1 MLKIEQGDVV
11 MSVKGR
17 DNGYLYFV
25 KDVVDNDVYLMNGK
39 KRTQKNLKKKNIKH
53 IKLMN
58 ICVNDIKNKIKNGEK
73 FQDSDIK
80 KQIDN
85 LNVI

>member
-25 KDVVDNDVYLMNGK
+25 KDVVDNDVN
-39 KRTQKNLKKKNIKH
+39 
-53 IKLMN
+53 
-58 ICVNDIKNKIKNGEK
+58 
-73 FQDSDIK
+73 
-80 KQIDN
+80 
-85 LNVI
+85 

>member
-39 KRTQKNLKKKNIKH
+39 NRTQKNLKKKNIKH

>member
-1 MLKIEQGDVV
+1 
-11 MSVKGR
+11 
-17 DNGYLYFV
+17 
-25 KDVVDNDVYLMNGK
+25 MNGK
-39 KRTQKNLKKKNIKH
+39 NRKQKNLKKKNIKH

>member
-39 KRTQKNLKKKNIKH
+39 NRTQKNLKKKNIKH

-58 ICVNDIKNKIKNGEK
+58 LCVNDIKNKIKTGDT
-73 FQDSDIK
+73 FPDSDIK